1 MKTVS
6 ILVLLII
13 LVVGILS
20 FTGNSQDELVQ
31 EKVVEEMQNEV
42 QNNVEE
48 MQNEAQ
54 NNQDTEIAPEA
65 ELSSGLYTEYSG
77 NLAQYVDKD
86 IVLFFKAAWC
96 PSCRALDNDIK
107 SNLGDIP
114 ENVVLLELDY
124 DTETELK
131 KKYKVTTQHTLVQV
145 DTEGNLINKWSGG
158 NRLEDVLSQIN

>member
-31 EKVVEEMQNEV
+31 EKV
-42 QNNVEE
+42 VEE